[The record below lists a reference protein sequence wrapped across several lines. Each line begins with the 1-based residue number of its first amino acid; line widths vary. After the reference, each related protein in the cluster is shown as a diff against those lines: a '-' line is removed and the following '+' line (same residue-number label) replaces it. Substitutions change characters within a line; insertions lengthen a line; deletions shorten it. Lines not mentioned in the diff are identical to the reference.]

1 MLNTNIGGMM
11 HIVNATKRTQMIT
24 LFSIFIAITF
34 TINTKS
40 NLETGIF
47 IVKIPEIKAPQV
59 NIKVFVDGSEV
70 AARIHKEFKAV

>member
-40 NLETGIF
+40 NLATGTF
-47 IVKIPEIKAPQV
+47 IVEIPEIKEQKGK
-59 NIKVFVDGSEV
+59 IIILVFLT
-70 AARIHKEFKAV
+70 AVGFPND